1 MRVVFPGRLEGSI
14 VFRRIFHL
22 SKEGT
27 RTITKAA
34 AWLALFNLATL
45 LPVIPLA
52 KVSEQMM
59 TGLFEGEHHTIA
71 WSPYMA
77 ALVLILLLMF
87 VAYKIAYHKEYL
99 TSGEEEYRLRMELAD
114 KLRRLPLSFFGKR
127 ELSDLTSVIMD
138 DVQTVSHVLS
148 QSAAELVSGLL
159 SGLVTIVILAFYD
172 IRLTGCLAAC
182 LPVAMLA
189 MALSRRI
196 SEGTNKKNRAKKLEV
211 SDGLQEYLEN
221 IKLLRTTRRIREY
234 QDSLQGKIK
243 RLIPGQVLYELLAG
257 LSISVSYN
265 AMRIG
270 LGLVIIL
277 GSKMLV
283 EGEISL
289 FKFLVFLYVAVRI
302 YEPFTSACEHLGDF
316 IASLVSAGRV
326 NELLAQREQTGEETS
341 PEQFDIEFDHVDFAY
356 QEKRVLN
363 DVSFVAKQG
372 EITALVGPSGSG
384 KSTLTRLAARFWDT
398 SGGRILVGGMDISKI
413 APEDL
418 LKNYSIVFQDV
429 VLFNDTVYNNIR
441 IGKAD
446 ATPEEVYAAARLAA
460 CEEFV
465 TRMPDGYQTV
475 IGENGKTLSGGE
487 RQRLSIARAFLKN
500 APVILLDESTA
511 SIDPENE
518 TKIQQAIGRL
528 IRNKTVLII
537 AHKLRSI
544 ADCDKIVVLEEGRVA
559 EEGTHRQLLD
569 KNGLYHKLY
578 HLQCE
583 SLAWKI
589 NAD

>member
-1 MRVVFPGRLEGSI
+1 M
-14 VFRRIFHL
+14 FRRIFHL

-27 RTITKAA
+27 GTITKAA
-34 AWLALFNLATL
+34 VWLALFNLATL

-59 TGLFEGEHHTIA
+59 TCLFEGEHRTIA
-71 WSPYMA
+71 WVPYMA
-77 ALVLILLLMF
+77 VLVLILLLMF

-148 QSAAELVSGLL
+148 QSAAELLSGLL

-189 MALSRRI
+189 MALSRRT

-221 IKLLRTTRRIREY
+221 IKLLRTTGRIREY

-257 LSISVSYN
+257 LSISISYN

-326 NELLAQREQTGEETS
+326 NELLAEQEQTGEGNA

-356 QEKRVLN
+356 QEKKVLN
-363 DVSFVAKQG
+363 DVFFVAKQG

-398 SGGRILVGGMDISKI
+398 NGGRVLVGGKDISKI

-460 CEEFV
+460 CEEFI
-465 TRMPDGYQTV
+465 TRLPDGYQTV

-559 EEGTHRQLLD
+559 EEGTHQQLLD
-569 KNGLYHKLY
+569 RNGLYHKLY

>member
-1 MRVVFPGRLEGSI
+1 MFS
-14 VFRRIFHL
+14 RIFHL

-34 AWLALFNLATL
+34 VWLALFNLATL

-59 TGLFEGEHHTIA
+59 TYLFEGEHHTIA
-71 WSPYMA
+71 WDPYMA
-77 ALVLILLLMF
+77 VLVVILLLMF
-87 VAYKIAYHKEYL
+87 AAYKIAYHKEYL

-114 KLRRLPLSFFGKR
+114 KLCRLPLSFFGKR

-148 QSAAELVSGLL
+148 QSAAELLSGLL

-196 SEGTNKKNRAKKLEV
+196 SEGTNKKNRVKKLEV

-221 IKLLRTTRRIREY
+221 IKLLRTTRRIKEY
-234 QDSLQGKIK
+234 QDSLQAKIK

-257 LSISVSYN
+257 LSISISYN

-289 FKFLVFLYVAVRI
+289 FKFLMFLYVAVRI

-326 NELLAQREQTGEETS
+326 NELLAEQEQTGEGNA

-356 QEKRVLN
+356 QEKKVLN
-363 DVSFVAKQG
+363 NVSFVAKQG

-398 SGGRILVGGMDISKI
+398 NGGRVLVGGKDISKI

-460 CEEFV
+460 CEEFI
-465 TRMPDGYQTV
+465 TRLPDGYQTV

-544 ADCDKIVVLEEGRVA
+544 ADCDKIVVLEEGSVV
-559 EEGTHRQLLD
+559 EEGTHQQLLD

>member
-1 MRVVFPGRLEGSI
+1 M
-14 VFRRIFHL
+14 FRRIFHL

-27 RTITKAA
+27 GTITKAA
-34 AWLALFNLATL
+34 VWLALFNLATL

-59 TGLFEGEHHTIA
+59 TCLFEGEHRTIA
-71 WSPYMA
+71 WVPYMA
-77 ALVLILLLMF
+77 VLVLILLLMF

-148 QSAAELVSGLL
+148 QSAAELLSGLL

-172 IRLTGCLAAC
+172 IRLTGCLAVC

-257 LSISVSYN
+257 LSISISYN

-326 NELLAQREQTGEETS
+326 NELLVQPEQTGEETA

-356 QEKRVLN
+356 QEKKVLN

-398 SGGRILVGGMDISKI
+398 NGGRVLVGGKDISKI

-460 CEEFV
+460 CEEFI
-465 TRMPDGYQTV
+465 TRLPDGYQTV

-559 EEGTHRQLLD
+559 EEGTHQQLLD
-569 KNGLYHKLY
+569 RNGLYHKLY